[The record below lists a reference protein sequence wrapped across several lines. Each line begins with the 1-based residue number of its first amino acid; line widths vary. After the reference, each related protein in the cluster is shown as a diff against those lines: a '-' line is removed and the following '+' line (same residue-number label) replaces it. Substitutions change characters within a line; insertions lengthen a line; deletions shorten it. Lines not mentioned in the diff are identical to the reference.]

1 MAIYSFN
8 HDSFGKTTNRACDTL
23 RADPMADKIRILV
36 LNGSNINLFGRR
48 EPHIY
53 GNITLEE
60 INSRLRNLAAEI
72 GAELIFLQSNHEGVL
87 LDGLHSHR
95 DDVDGAILN
104 PGGMT
109 WNSNALHDAINA
121 MPFPVIEVHMSN
133 LAAREEWRQRS
144 AISPA
149 AKGVIQ
155 GLNWRSYTAAL
166 RALFEM
172 ILESRESGATAETSS
187 ATNDFHKKYEK

>member
-1 MAIYSFN
+1 MAN
-8 HDSFGKTTNRACDTL
+8 
-23 RADPMADKIRILV
+23 KIRILV

-60 INSRLRNLAAEI
+60 INSRLRNLALEI

-87 LDGLHSHR
+87 LDTLHSHI

-133 LAAREEWRQRS
+133 LAAREEWRHKS

-149 AKGVIQ
+149 AKGLVQ
-155 GLNWRSYTAAL
+155 GLNWRSYTVAL
-166 RALFEM
+166 RALVEM
-172 ILESRESGATAETSS
+172 ILESRESGAAVKTSS
-187 ATNDFHKKYEK
+187 AAKDVHTEYKK